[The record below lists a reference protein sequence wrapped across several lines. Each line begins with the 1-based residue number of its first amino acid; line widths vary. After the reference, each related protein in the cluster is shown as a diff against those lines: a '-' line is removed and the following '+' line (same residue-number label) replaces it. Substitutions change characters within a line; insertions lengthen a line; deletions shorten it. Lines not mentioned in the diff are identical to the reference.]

1 MQSFRRL
8 LRRTAIRHQ
17 LAAVVGTAV
26 AVIAIVSSLAISWQ
40 TSRQISRHQI
50 EQGRQV
56 AENLAR
62 QSRLALL
69 YDASDNASDVAA
81 LTLAFPDVVSLAI
94 HRDDGSVLLSKN
106 NASDA
111 SSIDDD
117 RARPIPARSY
127 LARETDDAWYFV
139 APVKIGSE
147 EASPFSV
154 SEPSQQALGYVSVVK
169 SKATLRRMQA
179 EVFAVNFSVSFIIAL
194 IVLAILRSLAQR
206 MTRPLLRLSDVM
218 AQAEAGTRGLRADT
232 AGPKDIADMSIA
244 FNKMMR
250 VLEERETELRT
261 ARDNALKFAQLKA
274 DFAATVSHEI
284 RTPLNGV
291 VGTLDILMAADLPPK
306 QHQFVEIAWDSS
318 QYLLDLINN
327 ILDFSRLEADKVAL
341 EKTDFGLVHL
351 VEGVLELLTPQA
363 AQKKLDLGYLIAA
376 EVPARML
383 GDPRR
388 LRQILIN
395 LIGNAIKFTQ
405 QGSVSVRVSKAADG
419 GGPVDGE
426 TVLSFEVI
434 DTGIGISSEAQANIF
449 DSFTQEDTS
458 TTRRF
463 GGSGLGLAISRQL
476 VELMGGSIGVDSAPG
491 QGSRFWFSI
500 PMGTTVSTMSTM
512 GAHPAMEDGTAE
524 QPRWSGVRALIIE
537 ESELARRFLQQTLS
551 AWGLECKASSDA
563 NAALSELHAAEQAGR
578 PYQLL
583 ILDTTFATGD
593 GSSLPLRIQS
603 ELQRPPRLI
612 LMNRFGADYVPA
624 AVHADG
630 YVAKPLRVERLLE
643 TLRGVLGDC
652 GAISPAPAPAGPI
665 LLPLPAER
673 KRVAADVREAAQPA
687 GAEAGLECECEILV
701 IEDNRTNQAII
712 QGLLEVLGCKAEI
725 AEDGQQGLRAFKRR
739 DWSLILMDCCMPE
752 MDGYEVTA
760 AIRDIERNSG
770 KHVPVVAMTANVS
783 PGDIEKCLAAGMDDH
798 LAKPLNLESLS
809 DKLQRWIPRYVPVRA
824 TPRPEAR
831 LHAHANREAEPET
844 ATIDS
849 DKLAKLREQLGSAF
863 GQAIRPFL
871 EDMPVYFE
879 RMAQAIER
887 DDAGALHR
895 AAHAVKGAAGNLG
908 CDGLAELAR
917 EMEDGAAALAVAD
930 LLEML
935 ARARLEYGLVKQV
948 LLGELQTLPL
958 LPAEDSSKGALVLI
972 VDDDRSTRATLRY
985 ALQRSGFSVEEAADG
1000 QRALA
1005 LLDRSIPDVILMD
1018 AMMPVMDGFAT
1029 CTRLQDHPRG
1039 KNIPVLM
1046 ITALEDTQSIERAF
1060 AVGASDYIPKPLNLA
1075 VVSQR
1080 IKRVVEAQ
1088 RAEKHVRHLVFND
1101 SLTGLPNRVQ
1111 FADYLHRAI
1120 EHARGTQQLLA
1131 VLFLDLDR
1139 FKFVNDTLGH
1149 EVGDRLIKAVAGRIR
1164 NCVRASDCVARL
1176 GGDEFA
1182 VLLDELDDPASALNA
1197 AQKIRRSLT
1206 SAFEIDGQDIF
1217 VSTSVGIAL
1226 YPADGADVSTLLR
1239 RADTAMFSAKRS
1251 NTGVEFYKADM
1262 EASVSE
1268 QLHLDSSLRRA
1279 LERMEFEVYYQPK
1292 ADARSGQIIGMEA
1305 LVRWMHPD
1313 RGMISPLEFIPLAEE
1328 NGLIS
1333 AIGET
1338 VLRTACGQTR
1348 RWLDAGVPS
1357 LNVAVNLSGV
1367 QLQEKGLSELIESI
1381 LEETGLDPCYL
1392 TLEITESM
1400 LMEHSGEI
1408 VDTLTRLKRIGLRM
1422 DIDDFGTGYS
1432 SLAYLKRFPVD
1443 ALKVDRAFI
1452 SDMATNQ
1459 DDAAIVS
1466 GIVALAHSLR
1476 LKVVAEGVETS
1487 EQFNLLRQIG
1497 CDSVQGYYHSQP
1509 LPAHEFEQQIL
1520 VPNFPG
1526 FASALQAG

>member
-1 MQSFRRL
+1 MILMQSFRRL

-17 LAAVVGTAV
+17 LATVVGTAV
-26 AVIAIVSSLAISWQ
+26 ALIAIVSSLAISWQ
-40 TSRQISRHQI
+40 TSRQISSHQI

-94 HRDDGSVLLSKN
+94 HRDNGSVLLSKS
-106 NASDA
+106 NATNGA
-111 SSIDDD
+111 SIDDS

-127 LARETDDAWYFV
+127 LAQETDDAWYFV
-139 APVKIGSE
+139 APVSIGGE
-147 EASPFSV
+147 EASPFSIN
-154 SEPSQQALGYVSVVK
+154 EPSWQALGYVSVVK
-169 SKATLRRMQA
+169 SKATLKRMQA

-206 MTRPLLRLSDVM
+206 MTRPLLHLSNVM

-232 AGPKDIADMSIA
+232 DVPKDIADMSIA

-341 EKTDFGLVHL
+341 EKTDFGLVQL
-351 VEGVLELLTPQA
+351 VEGVLELLAPQA

-405 QGSVSVRVSKAADG
+405 QGSVSVRVSKPANAG
-419 GGPVDGE
+419 NPVDGE
-426 TVLSFEVI
+426 TLLSFEVV

-476 VELMGGSIGVDSAPG
+476 VELMGGRIGVDSAPG

-500 PMGTTVSTMSTM
+500 PMGT
-512 GAHPAMEDGTAE
+512 HPVVENRTLG
-524 QPRWSGVRALIIE
+524 QPRWSGMRALIIE
-537 ESELARRFLQQTLS
+537 ESELARHFLQQTLS
-551 AWGLECKASSDA
+551 AWGFECKASSDA
-563 NAALSELHAAEQAGR
+563 NAALTELRAADQAGR

-603 ELQRPPRLI
+603 ELRRTPRLI

-643 TLRGVLGDC
+643 TLRGVLGDGGETPPASLTPTPVPVEREHAAAGVRDEARQAEPEC
-652 GAISPAPAPAGPI
+652 G
-665 LLPLPAER
+665 
-673 KRVAADVREAAQPA
+673 
-687 GAEAGLECECEILV
+687 ILV

-712 QGLLEVLGCKAEI
+712 QGLLEILGCRAEI
-725 AEDGQQGLRAFKRR
+725 AEDGQQGLLAFKRR
-739 DWSLILMDCCMPE
+739 DWSLVLMDCCMPE

-760 AIRDIERNSG
+760 AIRNIERG
-770 KHVPVVAMTANVS
+770 AGRQTPIVAMTANVS

-809 DKLQRWIPRYVPVRA
+809 DKLQRWIPRYVRGPS
-824 TPRPEAR
+824 RPEAR
-831 LHAHANREAEPET
+831 LHARANRDAEPET
-844 ATIDS
+844 AAIDG
-849 DKLAKLREQLGSAF
+849 DKLARLREQLGSAF

-879 RMAQAIER
+879 RLEQAIARE
-887 DDAGALHR
+887 DAGALQR

-917 EMEDGAAALAVAD
+917 EMEDGATSLAAAAL
-930 LLEML
+930 LEIL
-935 ARARLEYGLVKQV
+935 SRARAEYGLVQQA
-948 LLGELQTLPL
+948 LLDELQTPLPL
-958 LPAEDSSKGALVLI
+958 PVEDSSKGALVLI
-972 VDDDRSTRATLRY
+972 VDDDRSTRTTLRY
-985 ALQRSGFSVEEAADG
+985 ALQRNGFSVEEAVDG
-1000 QRALA
+1000 QRALS

-1029 CTRLQDHPRG
+1029 CARLQDHPRG

-1060 AVGASDYIPKPLNLA
+1060 AAGASDYIPKPLNLA

-1101 SLTGLPNRVQ
+1101 SLTGLPNRIQ

-1120 EHARGTQQLLA
+1120 EHARSTQQLLA

-1139 FKFVNDTLGH
+1139 FKYVNDTLGH

-1182 VLLDELDDPASALNA
+1182 VLLDELDDPASAVNA

-1206 SAFEIDGQDIF
+1206 SSFEIDGQDIF

-1226 YPADGADVSTLLR
+1226 YPADGVDVSTLLR

-1292 ADARSGQIIGMEA
+1292 ADARSGRIIGMEA

-1348 RWLDAGVPS
+1348 RWLDAGAPS

-1367 QLQEKGLSELIESI
+1367 QLQEKGLSDLIVSI
-1381 LEETGLDPCYL
+1381 LEETGLDPCCL

-1408 VDTLTRLKRIGLRM
+1408 VDTLTQLKRIGLHM

-1487 EQFNLLRQIG
+1487 EQFNLLRQLG
-1497 CDSVQGYYHSQP
+1497 CDSVQGYFHSQP
-1509 LPAHEFEQQIL
+1509 LSAREFEQQIL

-1526 FASALQAG
+1526 FSATLQAG